1 MWPFVILSGQYCH
14 QDNSLMLNGGGES
27 ILEKALQEILL
38 KVNKEE
44 RSGGKKENCTS
55 QTVSWK
61 DWAPA
66 TDPLGSD
73 CNFCQRL

>member
-1 MWPFVILSGQYCH
+1 MILSGQYCH

-44 RSGGKKENCTS
+44 RSGGKKEN
-55 QTVSWK
+55 
-61 DWAPA
+61 
-66 TDPLGSD
+66 
-73 CNFCQRL
+73 